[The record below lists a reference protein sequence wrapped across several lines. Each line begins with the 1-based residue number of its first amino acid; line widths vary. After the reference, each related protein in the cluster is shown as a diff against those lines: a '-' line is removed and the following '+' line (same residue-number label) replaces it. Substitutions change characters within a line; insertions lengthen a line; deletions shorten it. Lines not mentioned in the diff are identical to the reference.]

1 METKYKTHCILE
13 VILLVIF
20 LTGIFAGNSRADG
33 DSKYLKAVREFAD
46 NMLKYGRDTYG
57 PKHTPLFVDGLNIH
71 THEPVKWR
79 CKGQVWIL
87 SNLASQQNLLRVLDG
102 LTKTK
107 GDPKYRQAAVEAI
120 RYAYDNLR
128 TPNGLLYWGHLICY
142 DALGDAPC
150 GGSLRCHAMK
160 LNHPYYELMWEVDRV
175 ATQRLMES
183 FWAGC
188 VLDWSNLSI
197 TKMGELEKQVEPGWN
212 QEYRP
217 RPVFFRGGFS
227 EYCMASSLFYTG
239 AMLSHLSGD
248 EAPLIWSKRL
258 AYRYVL
264 TRDLNT
270 GISAYKYSLAQEES
284 T

>member
-1 METKYKTHCILE
+1 METKHKTHRILE
-13 VILLVIF
+13 FILLVI
-20 LTGIFAGNSRADG
+20 LLAGIFAGNSRADG

-227 EYCMASSLFYTG
+227 EYCMASSLFYAG